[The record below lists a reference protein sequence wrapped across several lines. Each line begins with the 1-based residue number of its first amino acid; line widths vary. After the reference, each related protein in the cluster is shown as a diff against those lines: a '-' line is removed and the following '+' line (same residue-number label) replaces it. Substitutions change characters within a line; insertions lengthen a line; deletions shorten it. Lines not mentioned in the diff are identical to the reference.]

1 MIKHWGFGHIMVLML
16 IWAVP
21 MIAHAQEVRVIDNKG
36 TKVLVRNTSVST
48 GTTAPTDPI
57 LNDIW
62 FDTSDADHQRV
73 KVWNGSSWVELAFT
87 GIPGSI
93 FFAGP
98 DGIPTQDNDAL
109 FWNDT
114 NNRLRVGTS
123 SPSQSLDVNGYAR
136 IRSMDEAG
144 TTDRLL
150 KTDPNGVLHTSKVNF
165 GGRWTNTNNTT
176 NLNVNNTVVPIFG
189 ANDYVDDGTNLYEVS
204 GSTLIVKEAGRYDIR
219 VNLTLEGIDEGVLNT
234 TKFDT
239 NVNVRLAINGTPI
252 GSFGATGHIS
262 FDNFNNFS
270 SIHLN
275 DILELDANDV
285 ITIISYREANSGTVR
300 MYNSGTS
307 SFVINKLR

>member
-1 MIKHWGFGHIMVLML
+1 MIKQWGFGHIVVLML

-21 MIAHAQEVRVIDNKG
+21 MITHAQEVRVIDNKG
-36 TKVLVRNTSVST
+36 TKVLVRNTTVSN
-48 GTTAPTDPI
+48 GATAPMSPVQ
-57 LNDIW
+57 NDVW

-73 KVWNGSSWVELAFT
+73 KVWNGSEWAELTFT

-98 DGIPTQDNDAL
+98 DGIPTQDNNTL
-109 FWNDT
+109 FWDDT
-114 NNRLRVGTS
+114 NDRLGVGTS
-123 SPSQSLDVNGYAR
+123 SPAQSLDVDGYAR

-150 KTDPNGVLHTSKVNF
+150 KTDSNGVLHTSKVNF
-165 GGRWTNTNNTT
+165 GGRWTNTNTST
-176 NLNVNNTVVPIFG
+176 NLNVTTTVVPIFG

-204 GSTLIVKEAGRYDIR
+204 GNTLIVKESGRYDIR
-219 VNLTLEGIDEGVLNT
+219 VNMTLEGIDEGILNT
-234 TKFDT
+234 SKFDT
-239 NVNVRLAINGTPI
+239 NVNVRLAINDTPI

-270 SIHLN
+270 SVHLN
-275 DILELDANDV
+275 DILELNANDV

>member
-1 MIKHWGFGHIMVLML
+1 MMVLML

-21 MIAHAQEVRVIDNKG
+21 TIAQAQEVRVIDNKG

-73 KVWNGSSWVELAFT
+73 KVWNGSSWVELTFT

-98 DGIPTQDNDAL
+98 DGVPTQDNGTF
-109 FWNDT
+109 FWDDT
-114 NNRLRVGTS
+114 NNRLGIGTS

-136 IRSMDEAG
+136 IRSLDEAG

-204 GSTLIVKEAGRYDIR
+204 GNTLIVKEAGRYDIR

-270 SIHLN
+270 SVHLN

-285 ITIISYREANSGTVR
+285 ITIISSREANSGTVR